1 MSGSGAPPLKEG
13 GSGAPLLVAN
23 RQQGNPLLRL
33 LTGIEW
39 KLADVV
45 PDFVVGETTCV
56 LFLSLRYHLLHPD
69 YLYARIA
76 PVKREFRVRV
86 LLVSVDVADPTEP
99 LLLLT
104 SLASAND
111 FTVILGWSLQECAR
125 YLETFKLLDKKS
137 AASIQERIEAGY
149 LPRLEDALTVIRSV
163 NKTDVR
169 VLSRTFGSLKDIM
182 AAPMEDLA
190 LCQGL
195 GDKKVRRLFLAF
207 NEPFLASSAAEV
219 NDG

>member
-1 MSGSGAPPLKEG
+1 
-13 GSGAPLLVAN
+13 
-23 RQQGNPLLRL
+23 
-33 LTGIEW
+33 
-39 KLADVV
+39 V
-45 PDFVVGETTCV
+45 PDFVVGDATCV

-111 FTVILGWSLQECAR
+111 FTVILCWSLQECAR
-125 YLETFKLLDKKS
+125 YLETFKLMDKKS

-149 LPRLEDALTVIRSV
+149 VPRLEDALTVIRSV

-207 NEPFLASSAAEV
+207 NEPFLASSAAED

>member
-1 MSGSGAPPLKEG
+1 MSGSGAPPSKEG
-13 GSGAPLLVAN
+13 GGGAPLLVAN

-33 LTGIEW
+33 LSGIEW

-45 PDFVVGETTCV
+45 PDFVVGETTSV

-195 GDKKVRRLFLAF
+195 GDKKVRRLLLAF
-207 NEPFLASSAAEV
+207 NEPFLASSAAED

>member
-1 MSGSGAPPLKEG
+1 MSGSGAPPSKEG

-39 KLADVV
+39 KHADVV

-86 LLVSVDVADPTEP
+86 LLVSVDVADPTVP

-169 VLSRTFGSLKDIM
+169 VLSRTFGSLKEIM

-207 NEPFLASSAAEV
+207 NEPFLASSAAED